1 MSGED
6 TNGLL
11 SFVHKVEIRKFLN
24 LLYLHED
31 NAMKKIVS
39 LLLVV
44 VLVFTFMAVSVSA
57 ATVIQPRGTCP
68 SCTYGYMG
76 EDTVRVTEA
85 SYGYATGCK
94 NIGTSHAHY
103 RHTFENATICRNC
116 GYRNVYKTYDRIY
129 CPYDGYK
136 S

>member
-57 ATVIQPRGTCP
+57 ATNSSNCSGCGAPPQSLATENRVYTTTRRADNCSNNSTVHNH
-68 SCTYGYMG
+68 T
-76 EDTVRVTEA
+76 ED
-85 SYGYATGCK
+85 Y
-94 NIGTSHAHY
+94 I
-103 RHTFENATICRNC
+103 
-116 GYRNVYKTYDRIY
+116 
-129 CPYDGYK
+129 
-136 S
+136 